1 MERRARREISWVNPE
16 KFADLYLAGRASS
29 TFPTYDMA
37 WRKIMI
43 HGIEIEKCVI
53 DWSPMD
59 FAGYLLLLND
69 CNCTINMVKQA
80 SAVVT
85 MMKEVVELESIASS
99 SIVKTVKKGVVKA
112 ARERELIKKKRVKS
126 VMTLDHIRL
135 FICKLYKKPA
145 SKVKPADRRFLVM
158 MMLLFFGIR
167 RFDDI
172 KKLRVCDINVLKGGH
187 LEFYVSSSKTDQL
200 SNGFV
205 FHCTGEKIKGFSIP
219 QVLYWYIQSVGLRG
233 EDFLFP
239 RFRYEKGRI
248 VAQRKYYISYSCC
261 ALQLKKFCLNSGI
274 PPLTL
279 HSGRRGGATAAV
291 EAGIDRFYLK
301 EMGNWT
307 SDAVD
312 SYYCPRRVGV
322 KCTSRLINKL

>member
-1 MERRARREISWVNPE
+1 M
-16 KFADLYLAGRASS
+16 
-29 TFPTYDMA
+29 
-37 WRKIMI
+37 
-43 HGIEIEKCVI
+43 
-53 DWSPMD
+53 
-59 FAGYLLLLND
+59 
-69 CNCTINMVKQA
+69 
-80 SAVVT
+80 
-85 MMKEVVELESIASS
+85 
-99 SIVKTVKKGVVKA
+99 
-112 ARERELIKKKRVKS
+112 
-126 VMTLDHIRL
+126 
-135 FICKLYKKPA
+135 
-145 SKVKPADRRFLVM
+145 
-158 MMLLFFGIR
+158 
-167 RFDDI
+167 
-172 KKLRVCDINVLKGGH
+172 
-187 LEFYVSSSKTDQL
+187 
-200 SNGFV
+200 
-205 FHCTGEKIKGFSIP
+205 FHCMSEIIKGFSIP

-248 VAQRKYYISYSCC
+248 VAQRKYYISYSSC

-312 SYYCPRRVGV
+312 SYFCPRRVGV